1 MKFLID
7 TVPSGPATC
16 DVWFNYLERNPQ
28 TTADQGKNQIIYLQK
43 NNESHI
49 SFLNELRIF
58 SYYSEPGEFG
68 GDTLKNHWQ
77 QKKFDSD
84 AVMIPVYLI
93 HTVKSIVNI
102 FPLDQYLAAHY
113 ERQMLE
119 IIPHFS
125 RDEID
130 WLNYHCLIEDPDVNE
145 DLGENIKKFLKFQ
158 RKLYLHYERV
168 D

>member
-68 GDTLKNHWQ
+68 
-77 QKKFDSD
+77 
-84 AVMIPVYLI
+84 A
-93 HTVKSIVNI
+93 
-102 FPLDQYLAAHY
+102 LDQYLAAHY